1 MSDLMVNNLN
11 LALDDGS
18 TSYADLLAGL
28 VEFDQLTPL
37 LALVPA
43 LSAALRAQ
51 RNAVVVMQPCD
62 LLAEFGLTQIDTGE
76 DDAAYTSRLTHAA
89 DWLASNAR
97 KVEEAMT
104 QAGFDAMSVLADG
117 PAPFK
122 IGPMPK

>member
-37 LALVPA
+37 LALVPVEA

-89 DWLASNAR
+89 DWLPRQRRTGGGAH
-97 KVEEAMT
+97 T
-104 QAGFDAMSVLADG
+104 TDG
-117 PAPFK
+117 VQRTS
-122 IGPMPK
+122 